1 MFKKI
6 FLVCS
11 FFIFCI
17 LISCTDLFSTVTYDK
32 TTIFFHA
39 NGGDGEMT
47 TQEIY
52 QRTNSQIKKNTFTNG
67 KFLFVG
73 WATSA
78 DGEIVYLNE
87 DPFCY
92 TTTATLHLYAKWL
105 DIEHFMVPVP
115 GAYVIGNGDKGVFIS
130 GRNVD
135 VPDYSISRYE
145 IPYEM
150 WTSVAEWA
158 TQNGYTFSGNAAKG
172 GRKPG
177 GAAPNPDGPA
187 YQPVSNVTWCDCI
200 VWCNAYSEKE
210 GLEPVYTYE
219 GNILKNSKLD
229 NSELPDLDM
238 TKNGYRLPTEIE
250 WEFAARGGDPSDT
263 KNWNYT
269 YPGTDVA
276 EEAGWFSE
284 NSSISNEFQ
293 THTIGTA
300 KRSTRQNIFDMA
312 GNVREWCW
320 DFYPSNANNKINA
333 DTPLTGIPF
342 DEAQNL
348 GNSYWR
354 IRRGGSYDHE
364 EQEMQITNRS
374 FMISTI
380 FIHCTGFRIARTG
393 LVIIDTEDEPDI

>member
-39 NGGDGEMT
+39 NGGNGEMA

-73 WATSA
+73 WGTSA

-135 VPDYSISRYE
+135 VPD
-145 IPYEM
+145 
-150 WTSVAEWA
+150 
-158 TQNGYTFSGNAAKG
+158 
-172 GRKPG
+172 
-177 GAAPNPDGPA
+177 
-187 YQPVSNVTWCDCI
+187 
-200 VWCNAYSEKE
+200 
-210 GLEPVYTYE
+210 
-219 GNILKNSKLD
+219 
-229 NSELPDLDM
+229 
-238 TKNGYRLPTEIE
+238 
-250 WEFAARGGDPSDT
+250 
-263 KNWNYT
+263 
-269 YPGTDVA
+269 
-276 EEAGWFSE
+276 
-284 NSSISNEFQ
+284 
-293 THTIGTA
+293 
-300 KRSTRQNIFDMA
+300 
-312 GNVREWCW
+312 
-320 DFYPSNANNKINA
+320 
-333 DTPLTGIPF
+333 
-342 DEAQNL
+342 
-348 GNSYWR
+348 
-354 IRRGGSYDHE
+354 
-364 EQEMQITNRS
+364 
-374 FMISTI
+374 
-380 FIHCTGFRIARTG
+380 
-393 LVIIDTEDEPDI
+393 